1 MNSQKELIKDIIKKV
16 IFSLYRIFSNLALI
30 FIPLVIFIRK
40 RKGKELQER
49 ANERYGKNTHERKK
63 GKLIWIHAA
72 SIGECQSIL
81 PIVDQLNKDQSI
93 DQILITS
100 GTVTSAQVI
109 NKRIK
114 GKVVH
119 QFIPFDVPVFINRF
133 LNYWKPSLAVFVESE
148 IWPNFIHN
156 LNNKK
161 IPQIIINGRM
171 TIKSFKKWSL
181 FNSSSNDL
189 FSKFSSCSTQN
200 PDSNLFYK
208 KLGIKNTNYT
218 GNLKFALTPDPTNT
232 KKYDELKVLTGGR
245 KIFLAASTHP
255 GEEEIISRVTLKL
268 KKNCKDLLT
277 IVVPRHPK
285 RNNVIN
291 KNFIK
296 NTAIRSMGNKIKKS
310 THMYLADTIGELN
323 IFYKLADI
331 IFIGGSLV
339 MHGGQNPIEA
349 AYHGKKVYHGKH
361 VENFSDVY
369 KTLDQMKLSQ
379 VVNNE
384 RQLEYFIHEEYKSLD
399 NEVREVDIS
408 GLKKEGEET
417 VKKVLKEVYQYL

>member
-1 MNSQKELIKDIIKKV
+1 MISQKELIKDIIKKV
-16 IFSLYRIFSNLALI
+16 IFFLYRIFSNLALI

-40 RKGKELQER
+40 RNGKELQER
-49 ANERYGKNTHERKK
+49 TNERYGKNTYKRKK

-81 PIVDQLNKDQSI
+81 PIVDKLEKDQSI
-93 DQILITS
+93 NQILITS

-119 QFIPFDVPVFINRF
+119 QFIPFDVPVFTNRF

-156 LNNKK
+156 LNNKN

-171 TIKSFKKWSL
+171 TIKSFKRWSL
-181 FNSSSNDL
+181 FDSSSKDL

-200 PDSNLFYK
+200 TDSTLFYE

-218 GNLKFALTPDPTNT
+218 GNLKFALTPDPTDT

-255 GEEEIISRVTLKL
+255 GEEEIISRVTQKL
-268 KKNCKDLLT
+268 KKTCKDLLT

-285 RNNVIN
+285 RNNIIN
-291 KNFIK
+291 QNIIK
-296 NTAIRSMGNKIKKS
+296 NTAIRSIGNKIKRN
-310 THMYLADTIGELN
+310 THIYLADTIGELDL
-323 IFYKLADI
+323 FYKLADI

-349 AYHGKKVYHGKH
+349 AYHGKKVYHGEY

-369 KTLDQMKLSQ
+369 MTLDQMKLSQ
-379 VVNNE
+379 IVKNE
-384 RQLEYFIHEEYKSLD
+384 RQLEHFIHEEYKNLD
-399 NEVREVDIS
+399 NKVIKVDV
-408 GLKKEGEET
+408 GRLKKEGEET
-417 VKKVLKEVYQYL
+417 VKKVLKEIYQYL